1 MAPSSGVSQIFSIKL
16 ENSMSII
23 KGFHHLT
30 ACVSGAQED
39 VDFYVKLLGQSLVK
53 KTVLLDG
60 DDPIYHLY
68 YGNPKGDPGTLV
80 TSFPFKQ
87 KGVKGR
93 RGSGQIKVINYSV
106 PADSLDFWRRRFEAK
121 GIVFDSGMTERFG
134 ERRQRFQHPCG
145 IEFALVETDADAR
158 PACAASD
165 IPPEV
170 AIRGVH
176 SITLSLRDVTESIIF
191 MKDALGF
198 RYAGVFGRYHRF
210 EAIDGQPGAI
220 VEFVHEPDLEQGS
233 SIYGEGVIHHVAFAV
248 DNVDQQMVL
257 KDRLMSMGYIDTSE
271 SVNRNYFRS
280 VYFKMPGG
288 VIFEAATTDIG
299 FTIDEEANHLGEE
312 FQLPP
317 WLLSRKDELLARL
330 EPIAV

>member
-1 MAPSSGVSQIFSIKL
+1 
-16 ENSMSII
+16 MSII

-68 YGNPKGDPGTLV
+68 YGNPKGEPGTLV

-93 RGSGQIKVINYSV
+93 RGSGQIRVINYSV
-106 PADSLDFWRRRFEAK
+106 PKGSLDFWRARFDSK
-121 GIVFDSGMTERFG
+121 GIVFDEQVVERFG
-134 ERRQRFQHPCG
+134 EERQRFQHPCG
-145 IEFALVETDADAR
+145 IEFDLV
-158 PACAASD
+158 ASD
-165 IPPEV
+165 RDTRIACVTSEIPEEV

-176 SITLSLRDVTESIIF
+176 SITLSLREVAESITF
-191 MKDALGF
+191 MQDALNF
-198 RYAGVFGRYHRF
+198 RYAGDTGPYHRF
-210 EAIDGQPGAI
+210 EVGDGAPGTI
-220 VEFVHEPDLEQGS
+220 VEFQHEPDRLQGS
-233 SIYGEGVIHHVAFAV
+233 SIYGEGTIHHVAFAV
-248 DNVDQQMVL
+248 NNIDEQMVL
-257 KDRLMSMGYIDTSE
+257 KDKFMGMGYIDTSE

-280 VYFKMPGG
+280 MYFKMPGG

-299 FTIDEEANHLGEE
+299 FAIDEAPDHLGEE

-317 WLLSRKDELLARL
+317 WLKDRKDELLSRL
-330 EPIAV
+330 EPISV

>member
-1 MAPSSGVSQIFSIKL
+1 
-16 ENSMSII
+16 MSIF

-60 DDPIYHLY
+60 EEPIYHLY
-68 YGNPKGDPGTLV
+68 YGNAEGDAGTLV

-87 KGVKGR
+87 RGVKGR

-106 PADSLDFWRRRFEAK
+106 PKGSLDFWRARFKAYGVVHDEQ
-121 GIVFDSGMTERFG
+121 VTERFG
-134 ERRQRFQHPCG
+134 EKRQRFQHPCG
-145 IEFALVETDADAR
+145 IEYDLVESVRDSR
-158 PACAASD
+158 PACTASD
-165 IPPEV
+165 VPQEFAV
-170 AIRGVH
+170 RGVH
-176 SITLSLRDVTESIIF
+176 SITLSLREVAESITF
-191 MKDALGF
+191 MQEALDF
-198 RYAGVFGRYHRF
+198 RYAGEHGPYHRF
-210 EAIDGQPGAI
+210 ETADGAAGTI
-220 VEFVHEPDLEQGS
+220 VEFQHEPDRLQGS
-233 SIYGEGVIHHVAFAV
+233 SIYGEGTIHHVAFAV
-248 DNVDQQMVL
+248 DAVEQQMQL
-257 KDRLMSMGYIDTSE
+257 KEKLMGMGYIDTSE

-280 VYFKMPGG
+280 MYFKMPGG

-299 FTIDEEANHLGEE
+299 FAIDEEPGHFGSE

-317 WLLSRKDELLARL
+317 WLRDRKQELLGRL

>member
-1 MAPSSGVSQIFSIKL
+1 
-16 ENSMSII
+16 MSII

-60 DDPIYHLY
+60 DEPVYHLY
-68 YGNPKGDPGTLV
+68 YGNAQGDAGTLV

-106 PADSLDFWRRRFEAK
+106 PAGSLDFWRERFAAR
-121 GIVFDSGMTERFG
+121 GVVFDKAVVERFG
-134 ERRQRFQHPCG
+134 EQRQRFQHPCG
-145 IEFALVETDADAR
+145 IEFDLVASAHDTRPPCIAD
-158 PACAASD
+158 D
-165 IPPEV
+165 IPAQF

-176 SITLSLRDVTESIIF
+176 SITLSLREVDESIIF
-191 MKDALGF
+191 MKEALDF
-198 RYAGVFGRYHRF
+198 HYAGSSGPHHRF
-210 EAIDGQPGAI
+210 ETADGKPGTI
-220 VEFVHEPDLEQGS
+220 VEFVHEPDRLQGS
-233 SIYGEGVIHHVAFAV
+233 SIYGEGTIHHVAFAV
-248 DNVDQQMVL
+248 DSVEQQMQI
-257 KDRLMSMGYIDTSE
+257 KEKLMSMGHIDTSE

-280 VYFKMPGG
+280 MYFKMPGG
-288 VIFEAATTDIG
+288 VMFEAATTDIG
-299 FTIDEEANHLGEE
+299 FAIDEEPGHFGAE

-317 WLLSRKDELLARL
+317 WLRDRKDELLARL